1 MASVLDTLTIW
12 SVIFLVL
19 VRVSGFVCFLGIGV
33 GVAVASWF
41 LGRFL
46 LTYNKKPARK
56 KSSSDDIES
65 QTAGYDDDESL
76 PYVVTEGSSA
86 EPSFQRQHPR
96 RQVLFSYDCFL
107 FMHQTINVGCISKFQ
122 LLVICYAN
130 LTVKHNYIKIGH

>member
-12 SVIFLVL
+12 SVIFLLL

-46 LTYNKKPARK
+46 LTYNKKPARTK
-56 KSSSDDIES
+56 SSSSDDIES

-76 PYVVTEGSSA
+76 PYVVTERGTA
-86 EPSFQRQHPR
+86 ETNFQRQHPR
-96 RQVLFSYDCFL
+96 QQV
-107 FMHQTINVGCISKFQ
+107 
-122 LLVICYAN
+122 
-130 LTVKHNYIKIGH
+130 

>member
-12 SVIFLVL
+12 SVIFLLL

-41 LGRFL
+41 LGRSL

-56 KSSSDDIES
+56 QSSSDDIES

-86 EPSFQRQHPR
+86 EPSVQRQHPR

-107 FMHQTINVGCISKFQ
+107 FMHRVINVGRILKFQ
-122 LLVICYAN
+122 LFVICYAN
-130 LTVKHNYIKIGH
+130 LSVRHN

>member
-65 QTAGYDDDESL
+65 QTACDDDDSL
-76 PYVVTEGSSA
+76 PYVVTERGTA
-86 EPSFQRQHPR
+86 ESSFQRQHPR
-96 RQVLFSYDCFL
+96 RQV
-107 FMHQTINVGCISKFQ
+107 
-122 LLVICYAN
+122 
-130 LTVKHNYIKIGH
+130 